1 MSIVN
6 FANNFRLFQNDQL
19 GSIRAFYRDG
29 NIWFSASDACTI
41 LGLDNPTAAL
51 RRLDDDEQD
60 KIYSKELTLISNK
73 GNQRLG
79 TEINIVNESGL
90 YTLVLG
96 SRKPQA
102 KEFKRWLAHDVIPS
116 IRQHGGYVY
125 GQEKLPEKER
135 TVIVE
140 ELADMASMIK
150 KLRARRHELIGE
162 NRQLKDD
169 KRQLKREQKA
179 LNEYADLFEDMF
191 EKAQSEYA
199 KAAEE
204 VEVLKNRI
212 ERMKHPEAFVEPD
225 RGSEMFITNDG
236 VVMSREVWDALQEV
250 EDEREI

>member
-1 MSIVN
+1 MSVIN
-6 FANNFRLFQNDQL
+6 FANDFELFRNDQL
-19 GSIRAFYRDG
+19 GSVRAFYKDKMTWFVLKDVCDIL
-29 NIWFSASDACTI
+29 NITNHRNAMA
-41 LGLDNPTAAL
+41 
-51 RRLDDDEQD
+51 RLEDYEKDVHIVDTPGGPQQM
-60 KIYSKELTLISNK
+60 S
-73 GNQRLG
+73 
-79 TEINIVNESGL
+79 IVNEYGL
-90 YTLVLG
+90 YNLIFS
-96 SRKPQA
+96 SRKPEA
-102 KEFKRWLAHDVIPS
+102 KEFRRWVACEVLPS

-135 TVIVE
+135 TVIEE

-169 KRQLKREQKA
+169 KRQLKKEQKA

-225 RGSEMFITNDG
+225 RGPKMFVTNDG
-236 VVMSREVWDALQEV
+236 VVMSDEVWSAVHENQNEEEQE
-250 EDEREI
+250 R